1 MLKTTTTKKNTKKRE
16 EQNTQLRDSLQ
27 IVISIKQSKCSFF
40 FFFVVCV
47 CVCVCQSVD
56 IERTLE
62 HISLHIRQD
71 V

>member
-1 MLKTTTTKKNTKKRE
+1 MLKTTTKKNTKKRE

-27 IVISIKQSKCSFF
+27 IVISIKQSKCSFLLLL
-40 FFFVVCV
+40 CV